1 MKMYVNVKGFS
12 TITLIL
18 LIIVSAIIG
27 GLISYAFTIAYY
39 AKIPEET
46 TLTITGVY
54 INKENVRSFNVSVL
68 NPSYSPSDA
77 KVSRIAISLKG
88 EKQLYDVVETKPSV
102 KNGLAISRGEALN
115 ITCLKIAKDNVNIT
129 FGEFVSTFTGKTI
142 IVHVFAEGSPAAN
155 MEVVLPLVKLDIVA
169 DFNPSIS
176 FKKFNITL
184 INSPQSEVNITIT
197 NITPGLITVEEMDPD
212 VRVQPVTISRNE
224 SKLFSFNGSWYGVT
238 KIGLSIEA
246 EQGYIFRK
254 EVEMKTAYASIQK
267 VSFNENHTDY
277 FNVTVYNFAESQIPI
292 NVVKIE
298 CTLRNGTKLPPLDCG
313 SAEIKP
319 NSTKVFVFY
328 WDWSRYRGED
338 ITVVAFFAQDFQTP
352 AYVATTPPPII
363 VKVLNIASAFDLRDK
378 ERFNITI
385 LNHASSLEAINVTKI
400 LVKKTGAILHVNN
413 GLIDSSFNKTF
424 SCNFNW
430 TGFLKDY
437 GRNLTLTIYATT
449 NETLREYAFDFDFI
463 LPVAELDVTII
474 NCTAIGGT
482 RYLNLT
488 IRNLGYSLWN
498 LTLSKI
504 VITVQGFANPL
515 EYVLPKNQTIVN
527 IGCEVILLCPFDW
540 QKYLSKD
547 ITVTV
552 VTEELVEA
560 SAAYT
565 IPETF
570 P

>member
-46 TLTITGVY
+46 TLTIAGVY

-267 VSFNENHTDY
+267 VSFDEDHPDH
-277 FNVTVYNFAESQIPI
+277 FNVTVYNFADSANFV
-292 NVVKIE
+292 NVAKVK
-298 CTLRNGTKLPPLDCG
+298 CTLEDGTALTFDCG
-313 SAEIKP
+313 SAGIAP
-319 NSTKVFVFY
+319 NSTRTFKFDLN
-328 WDWSRYRGED
+328 WTEYRGKNV
-338 ITVVAFFAQDFQTP
+338 TVVAYFTQDFETQTF
-352 AYVATTPPPII
+352 VVKTPPPII
-363 VKVLNIASAFDLRDK
+363 VKILNAENTFNLKDHGH
-378 ERFNITI
+378 FNITV
-385 LNHASSLEAINVTKI
+385 LNHPSSLETVNITKI
-400 LVKKTGAILHVNN
+400 VVKETGEVLHISN
-413 GLIDSSFNKTF
+413 GLIDRGYNKTF

-540 QKYLSKD
+540 PKYLSKD